1 MFSQSKF
8 NEIIEYLFQKSDEYK
23 KVDLI
28 PVHTKKIVENQ
39 DLHVYVM
46 QKIEGKYDPIYE
58 SKDFYELVEGSKIFL
73 HLNNYQFYEDQLK
86 FAYGNKLKDTIRLFF
101 LLKFLKIYLYKKH
114 SMLIQEFMILSGS
127 FYLFSLGLRE
137 SKDVDI
143 VFINKK
149 YYKELF
155 KEMSCQYDILFS
167 SIIEKMVLNPNKYAI
182 YFGFKG
188 NMIDYEISKRMHR
201 LNKTESKRAL
211 ADIIILKYY
220 FNIGE
225 KINANSDIE
234 KLLFFR
240 YKNFTKKLYH

>member
-1 MFSQSKF
+1 
-8 NEIIEYLFQKSDEYK
+8 
-23 KVDLI
+23 
-28 PVHTKKIVENQ
+28 
-39 DLHVYVM
+39 
-46 QKIEGKYDPIYE
+46 
-58 SKDFYELVEGSKIFL
+58 
-73 HLNNYQFYEDQLK
+73 
-86 FAYGNKLKDTIRLFF
+86 
-101 LLKFLKIYLYKKH
+101 
-114 SMLIQEFMILSGS
+114 
-127 FYLFSLGLRE
+127 
-137 SKDVDI
+137 
-143 VFINKK
+143 
-149 YYKELF
+149 
-155 KEMSCQYDILFS
+155 
-167 SIIEKMVLNPNKYAI
+167 MVLNPNKYAI